1 MYKILKTPPKK
12 KKKQLELTIELSKNA
27 GYKINIQKSV
37 VFLRTTNE
45 REIKNDPIRNHIKR
59 IKQLGTTLTKEV
71 KDLYS
76 ENSKALM
83 KQI

>member
-12 KKKQLELTIELSKNA
+12 KKNQLLELTIELSKNA

-45 REIKNDPIRNHIKR
+45 REIKNDPIRNHIK
-59 IKQLGTTLTKEV
+59 KNKTTR
-71 KDLYS
+71 
-76 ENSKALM
+76 NNFN
-83 KQI
+83 